1 MLVNLIVQFLFH
13 PRQFLRLL
21 HTLLPPEQVCRD
33 GLEVVDWKREGE
45 RRRRREEVPCTVSL
59 YETVKD
65 MQMEVG
71 AAR

>member
-13 PRQFLRLL
+13 SRQFLRLL

-33 GLEVVDWKREGE
+33 GLEVVDWKRGGEKEKEGGIQ
-45 RRRRREEVPCTVSL
+45 RNTRP
-59 YETVKD
+59 TVKD